1 MTQTIKI
8 KRSTGNAA
16 PSTLA
21 SGELAYSKGIDT
33 FYIGDPAAVNT
44 PIAIGPAIKNN
55 AGTPELSSGI
65 TAAEIRSLLD
75 VDQGGTATQNLWA
88 TINSDSGSAT
98 ANSVADILN
107 IVGGTDIETSMSGD
121 TLTINFTGTGSQSLW
136 STITSDSGSATA
148 NTSNDILNI
157 LGGNAIAT
165 SMSADTLTIAYDGPV
180 PAITS
185 DGASPSLAAGITA
198 AEIRT
203 LISVDQAGTDNSTN
217 VTLTGTPDY
226 ISISAQKIT
235 VSQVDLAADV
245 TGSLPNS
252 NLANS
257 SVTIG
262 STSISL
268 GGSATSIS
276 GITALK
282 VDNVQIGV
290 GGTNEINTASGG
302 LTLDSAAG
310 TTTVDD
316 NLTVTGNLTVQ
327 GVTTTISSTTL
338 AVTDPIITLGGSVS
352 PSDDNKDRGIEF
364 SWHNGTTAKTGFFGF
379 DDSAGKFTFIPDAT
393 NSSEVFSGT
402 AGTIVASLEGN
413 ASTASTLAI
422 ARNFSLTGDV
432 SAPNVS
438 FNGSG
443 AVSLTTTIQAGA
455 VDFSMLS
462 GASYLTSGETFA
474 NSDSSLMTAAAI
486 AAKIESYGY
495 TGNTGDIT
503 GITISSS
510 DASIA
515 GGGVATSGSPVFN
528 LTVATI
534 DGGVY

>member
-88 TINSDSGSAT
+88 TIKSDSGSAK

-107 IVGGTDIETSMSGD
+107 IVGGTDIETSMSRD

-235 VSQVDLAADV
+235 
-245 TGSLPNS
+245 
-252 NLANS
+252 
-257 SVTIG
+257 
-262 STSISL
+262 
-268 GGSATSIS
+268 
-276 GITALK
+276 
-282 VDNVQIGV
+282 
-290 GGTNEINTASGG
+290 
-302 LTLDSAAG
+302 
-310 TTTVDD
+310 
-316 NLTVTGNLTVQ
+316 
-327 GVTTTISSTTL
+327 
-338 AVTDPIITLGGSVS
+338 
-352 PSDDNKDRGIEF
+352 
-364 SWHNGTTAKTGFFGF
+364 
-379 DDSAGKFTFIPDAT
+379 
-393 NSSEVFSGT
+393 
-402 AGTIVASLEGN
+402 
-413 ASTASTLAI
+413 
-422 ARNFSLTGDV
+422 
-432 SAPNVS
+432 
-438 FNGSG
+438 
-443 AVSLTTTIQAGA
+443 
-455 VDFSMLS
+455 
-462 GASYLTSGETFA
+462 
-474 NSDSSLMTAAAI
+474 
-486 AAKIESYGY
+486 
-495 TGNTGDIT
+495 
-503 GITISSS
+503 
-510 DASIA
+510 
-515 GGGVATSGSPVFN
+515 
-528 LTVATI
+528 
-534 DGGVY
+534 